1 MTAPLTFSHYAE
13 YYGLRGAVSALRRL
27 GIRRAGDI
35 GGWIGRLGYRPLAV
49 RRDVVERQVRSAFPG
64 LSEPDVIQIAIE
76 SYEHLGRTTIETA
89 IMPEYSREEVL
100 GMFERVEGWDVV
112 ERARAGGKGALLVS
126 GHIGNWELAG
136 SLVAARGIDLGVV
149 TRRMENPLFDRYL
162 TSTRQ
167 RLGMDVIHDAEAV
180 RKVPRKVRSG
190 GMVAFLFDQGA
201 AGLASTWV
209 PFFGRLAKTPK
220 GPAVFALRL
229 DAPLI
234 FACAI
239 RQPSGRY
246 VMHFDELPVTRTGER
261 DSDVDAIV
269 NTYTAALERWVRKYP
284 GQYFW
289 HHRRWKHQQAGTP
302 PELGDPS

>member
-1 MTAPLTFSHYAE
+1 VTAPLTLSHYAE

-35 GGWIGRLGYRPLAV
+35 GEWIGRLGYRPLAF

-64 LSEPDVIQIAIE
+64 LSEPDVVQIAIE
-76 SYEHLGRTTIETA
+76 SYAHLGRTTIETA
-89 IMPEYSREEVL
+89 IMPEYSREKVL

-112 ERARAGGKGALLVS
+112 ERARASGKGALLVS

-149 TRRMENPLFDRYL
+149 TRRMQNPLFDRYL

-167 RLGMDVIHDAEAV
+167 RLGMDVIHDADAV

-239 RQPSGRY
+239 RQPSGKY
-246 VMHFDELPVTRTGER
+246 IMYFDELPVARTGER

-289 HHRRWKHQQAGTP
+289 HHRRWKHQQPGTP

>member
-1 MTAPLTFSHYAE
+1 MLVGATRAGYSLQMAMKFIGDELAAPLGPEF
-13 YYGLRGAVSALRRL
+13 
-27 GIRRAGDI
+27 
-35 GGWIGRLGYRPLAV
+35 GRFY
-49 RRDVVERQVRSAFPG
+49 DE
-64 LSEPDVIQIAIE
+64 
-76 SYEHLGRTTIETA
+76 
-89 IMPEYSREEVL
+89 
-100 GMFERVEGWDVV
+100 
-112 ERARAGGKGALLVS
+112 
-126 GHIGNWELAG
+126 
-136 SLVAARGIDLGVV
+136 
-149 TRRMENPLFDRYL
+149 
-162 TSTRQ
+162 Q
-167 RLGMDVIHDAEAV
+167 RLGMDVIHDADAV
-180 RKVPRKVRSG
+180 RKVPRKVRAG

-201 AGLASTWV
+201 VGLASTWV

-246 VMHFDELPVTRTGER
+246 IMYFDELPVTRTGER

-289 HHRRWKHQQAGTP
+289 HHRRWKHQQPGTP

>member
-1 MTAPLTFSHYAE
+1 VTAPLTFSHYAE

-27 GIRRAGDI
+27 SLRHAGNI
-35 GGWIGRLGYRPLAV
+35 GEWIGRLGYRPLGV
-49 RRDVVERQVRSAFPG
+49 RRDVVERQVRAAFPG
-64 LSEPDVIQIAIE
+64 LSADDTRHIAAA

-89 IMPEYSREEVL
+89 IVPEYSRTEVL
-100 GMFERVEGWDVV
+100 DLFERVEGWDVV
-112 ERARAGGKGALLVS
+112 ERAHASGKGALLVS
-126 GHIGNWELAG
+126 GHIGNWELGG
-136 SLVAARGIDLGVV
+136 SYVAARGISLGVV
-149 TRRMENPLFDRYL
+149 ARRMQNPLFDHYL
-162 TSTRQ
+162 TATRV
-167 RLGMDVIHDAEAV
+167 RLGMDVIHDADAV
-180 RKVPRKVRSG
+180 RKVPRLVRAG

-229 DAPLI
+229 GVPVI

-239 RQPSGRY
+239 RLPNGRF
-246 VMHFDELPVTRTGER
+246 VMSFEELHVPRTGER
-261 DSDVDAIV
+261 ERDVEAMV
-269 NTYTAALERWVRKYP
+269 NAYTAALERWVRKYP

-289 HHRRWKHQQAGTP
+289 HHRRWKHQQPGTP

>member
-13 YYGLRGAVSALRRL
+13 YYGLRGAVSALRRVSL
-27 GIRRAGDI
+27 RRAGNI
-35 GGWIGRLGYRPLAV
+35 GQWIGRLGYRPLAV
-49 RRDVVERQVRSAFPG
+49 RRDVVERQVRAAFPG
-64 LSEPDVIQIAIE
+64 LAEPDVVQIAIA

-89 IMPEYSREEVL
+89 IMPECSREEVL
-100 GMFERVEGWDVV
+100 GMFERIEGWDVV
-112 ERARAGGKGALLVS
+112 ERARAGGKGGLIVS
-126 GHIGNWELAG
+126 GHIGNWELGG
-136 SLVAARGIDLGVV
+136 SLIAARGIDLGVV

-162 TSTRQ
+162 SLTRQ
-167 RLGMDVIHDAEAV
+167 RLGMEVIPDAEAV

-239 RQPSGRY
+239 RQPSGKY
-246 VMHFDELPVTRTGER
+246 VMYFDELPVTRTGER
-261 DSDVDAIV
+261 DRDVDAIV
-269 NTYTAALERWVRKYP
+269 TTYTLALERWVRKYP

-289 HHRRWKHQQAGTP
+289 HHRRWKHQQPGTP